1 VRESVE
7 ETVRKDMIPAP
18 NVIAGVLVGVLSD
31 NWLTVLVSAA
41 LWPFAFCL
49 YVSIAHRTRRD
60 STVAS
65 FAARGRHLVLG
76 SPVLT
81 FYAVEFATALA
92 TTVPIALLAHAV
104 KRLVS

>member
-1 VRESVE
+1 V
-7 ETVRKDMIPAP
+7 IPAP
-18 NVIAGVLVGVLSD
+18 NVIAGILVGVLNDS
-31 NWLTVLVSAA
+31 WFTVLVSAA
-41 LWPFAFCL
+41 VWPFTFCL

-65 FAARGRHLVLG
+65 FAAGGRHLLMG

-81 FYAVEFATALA
+81 FYAVEFATALV
-92 TTVPIALLAHAV
+92 TTVPVALLAHAV